1 MKTAYKPDRNNLIK
15 LIHIAK
21 RDLGLNEETYRQSLQ
36 GATGKA
42 SCGAMDKCDLEKALD
57 YFKRMGWK
65 PQQQKRKLS
74 PTTKNKKGHDVADK
88 IRAVWINMHKEGMTD
103 SGTEAALDRWVK
115 RTTAPMN
122 KGNGIERVEWLRG
135 ARGWLASRTLEAL
148 KQWQKRVNDK
158 WLTED
163 LRAITVECERTG
175 QSQATVTQQLLSAKA
190 IMWWKL
196 FNDMGIEDSHQYCTN
211 RKKLNR

>member
-21 RDLGLNEETYRQSLQ
+21 RDLGLDEEMYRQSLQ

-42 SCGAMDKCDLEKALD
+42 SCGAMGICDLEKALD
-57 YFKRMGWK
+57 YFKRLGWK
-65 PQQQKRKLS
+65 PKQQKRKLS
-74 PTTKNKKGHDVADK
+74 PTTKNKNGHDVLDK
-88 IRAVWINMHKEGMTD
+88 IRAVWIDMHKSGMTD
-103 SGTEAALDRWVK
+103 NGTEAALDRWVK

-135 ARGWLASRTLEAL
+135 ARGWLAIKTLEAL
-148 KQWQKRVNDK
+148 KQWQKRVSDK
-158 WLTED
+158 WLSED

-175 QSQATVTQQLLSAKA
+175 QSQAAVTEQLLSAKA

-196 FNDMGIEDSHQYCTN
+196 FSDMGIENSPQYCTN